1 MARRTVTP
9 KEALEHM
16 TNEGYAYLDVRTVA
30 EFEGGHPAGAYNLP
44 LLIDGPGGR
53 GPNGAFLVATEACLA
68 KDRKVLVGCLAGGR
82 AARAADMLEAAG
94 YTNVIVQAAGWGGLT
109 DAFGRVTEPG
119 WKACGLPS
127 ATQAEPGR
135 SWSELAKKK

>member
-1 MARRTVTP
+1 MARRNVGP

-16 TNEGYAYLDVRTVA
+16 ANEGYVYLDVRTVA
-30 EFEGGHPAGAYNLP
+30 EFEGGHPAGAYNVP

-53 GPNGAFLVATEACLA
+53 GSNSAFLAATEACLT
-68 KDRKVLVGCLAGGR
+68 KDQKLLVGCLAGGR

-135 SWSELAKKK
+135 SWSELAPK